1 MKEQIL
7 ENLLSTE
14 ISQSGI
20 ISKIKIGDRI
30 EFKALTFYKSNKSIR
45 KVNGF
50 NRKGL
55 PTVKFEGWEDFV
67 LTEKEI
73 IRIVK

>member
-50 NRKGL
+50 NLKGL
-55 PTVKFEGWEDFV
+55 PTVRFEGWADFV
-67 LTEKEI
+67 LTEREI
-73 IRIVK
+73 IRIVL